1 MDDFKLLMNM
11 EECHKY
17 ILKSINSAK
26 NVIYLANW
34 QIDLTY
40 NLDKNTSDPLYITLL
55 NKCNEGVKI
64 YVITSVSP
72 FIFNITNNNLKIL
85 ETINHPNLKIK
96 ILDLE
101 NSNFFISGLSKIV
114 NFIAPKYISFS
125 NCCKRL
131 FHQRYLNVDNKHCM
145 IGGTD
150 LVKSVYNNINYEKY
164 NLIKKHYWIE
174 YGVIFTQ
181 KNDFKKFCIE
191 NFNQDGKAMINS
203 SYLFGNFYDVN
214 TQYSKVISLIN
225 NCQESIYIENQ
236 WIYSTNFTKNEIIKH
251 IADKIIEKYNSKQK
265 FNVTII
271 SNYQLTKYCNITR
284 KNIFDF
290 KYVWC
295 VIERYYTNK
304 LLFKSLKY
312 LYKYLKKNKIPKN
325 KINDLLSIYV
335 FKNNIYMHNKIFII
349 DNFFIT
355 GTSNLWD
362 RSYTK
367 GNDIELS
374 ILLTGPKI
382 KNIKQKIFNSYQNDI
397 ERIYLSNNISIAA
410 QTNHILY
417 CMFLVLLTF
426 LILIFFI
433 YIVFKNI
440 HHIKKILFFLF

>member
-64 YVITSVSP
+64 YIITSITPGVY
-72 FIFNITNNNLKIL
+72 NISNQNKKIL
-85 ETINHPNLKIK
+85 ETIKHPNLKIK

-131 FHQRYLNVDNKHCM
+131 FHQRYLNVDNKNCM

-174 YGVIFTQ
+174 YGVIFTP
-181 KNDFKKFCIE
+181 KNDFKQFCIE

-203 SYLFGNFYDVN
+203 SYLFGNF
-214 TQYSKVISLIN
+214 
-225 NCQESIYIENQ
+225 
-236 WIYSTNFTKNEIIKH
+236 
-251 IADKIIEKYNSKQK
+251 
-265 FNVTII
+265 
-271 SNYQLTKYCNITR
+271 
-284 KNIFDF
+284 
-290 KYVWC
+290 
-295 VIERYYTNK
+295 
-304 LLFKSLKY
+304 
-312 LYKYLKKNKIPKN
+312 
-325 KINDLLSIYV
+325 
-335 FKNNIYMHNKIFII
+335 
-349 DNFFIT
+349 
-355 GTSNLWD
+355 
-362 RSYTK
+362 
-367 GNDIELS
+367 
-374 ILLTGPKI
+374 
-382 KNIKQKIFNSYQNDI
+382 
-397 ERIYLSNNISIAA
+397 
-410 QTNHILY
+410 
-417 CMFLVLLTF
+417 
-426 LILIFFI
+426 
-433 YIVFKNI
+433 
-440 HHIKKILFFLF
+440 